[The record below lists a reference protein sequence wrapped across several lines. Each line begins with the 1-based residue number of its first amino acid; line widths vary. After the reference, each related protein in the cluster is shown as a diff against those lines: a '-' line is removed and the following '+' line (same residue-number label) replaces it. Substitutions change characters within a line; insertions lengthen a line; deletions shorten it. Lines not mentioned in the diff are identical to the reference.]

1 MRREVVLSLSGT
13 YTTDMERSHSDY
25 MPRLI
30 DDFEFNTN
38 ALGNRCIPDD
48 GVDTWFLTG
57 SGWYENRHFPYMNLM
72 RDEDDGELRC
82 LLWHDK
88 LRDLYG
94 PIFLPMDAL
103 SLICDNRK
111 TQLQWFHKDGL
122 NAPRIDP
129 APVD

>member
-1 MRREVVLSLSGT
+1 
-13 YTTDMERSHSDY
+13 MERSDSTY

-30 DDFEFNTN
+30 DAYERTTN
-38 ALGNRCIPDD
+38 SRGVQSIPDD

-57 SGWYENRHFPYMNLM
+57 HGWYENRHFPYMNLM
-72 RDEDDGELRC
+72 RDEDDGELSC

-88 LRDLYG
+88 LRDLFG
-94 PIFLPMDAL
+94 PVFLSMDDL

-111 TQLQWFHKDGL
+111 IQLQWFHKDGL